1 MPAYHSKFNE
11 LEGVRSIGGVSILPL
26 KALNSKGVA
35 THADENEKD
44 VVDETLE
51 YFRANML
58 FTTFDIQG
66 DADRL
71 LIYLTSFAAQCIK
84 AVAKEKIAT
93 KEDGAKFLHG
103 LATKRFPLPGD
114 SNFLPGLGHFFGK
127 HNIPTQCTSARC
139 CAVFFVG
146 ANLLFV
152 FLRHSSSTLFFFRA
166 RKKKEK
172 PSSKSNADFL
182 KQYFQQLRQEL
193 TARLCERIFNEDGT
207 PNKWWMAYSKRN
219 FMGQKDSKKK

>member
-114 SNFLPGLGHFFGK
+114 SNFLPGLGHFF
-127 HNIPTQCTSARC
+127 
-139 CAVFFVG
+139 
-146 ANLLFV
+146 
-152 FLRHSSSTLFFFRA
+152 
-166 RKKKEK
+166 EK

-193 TARLCERIFNEDGT
+193 TARLCERIFDEDGT
-207 PNKWWMAYSKRN
+207 PNKWWMAYSKKN

>member
-114 SNFLPGLGHFFGK
+114 SN
-127 HNIPTQCTSARC
+127 
-139 CAVFFVG
+139 
-146 ANLLFV
+146 
-152 FLRHSSSTLFFFRA
+152 
-166 RKKKEK
+166 
-172 PSSKSNADFL
+172 
-182 KQYFQQLRQEL
+182 
-193 TARLCERIFNEDGT
+193 
-207 PNKWWMAYSKRN
+207 
-219 FMGQKDSKKK
+219 

>member
-139 CAVFFVG
+139 CAVFLL
-146 ANLLFV
+146 ALTCCLFV
-152 FLRHSSSTLFFFRA
+152 FATPLLHFFFFVHA
-166 RKKKEK
+166 KKKK
-172 PSSKSNADFL
+172 NPPVNP
-182 KQYFQQLRQEL
+182 
-193 TARLCERIFNEDGT
+193 TPIF
-207 PNKWWMAYSKRN
+207 
-219 FMGQKDSKKK
+219 

>member
-127 HNIPTQCTSARC
+127 HNIPTQCTSACC
-139 CAVFFVG
+139 CAVFLL
-146 ANLLFV
+146 ALTCWLFV
-152 FLRHSSSTLFFFRA
+152 FATPLLYTFFFSCTQIK
-166 RKKKEK
+166 RKT
-172 PSSKSNADFL
+172 L
-182 KQYFQQLRQEL
+182 Q
-193 TARLCERIFNEDGT
+193 
-207 PNKWWMAYSKRN
+207 
-219 FMGQKDSKKK
+219 